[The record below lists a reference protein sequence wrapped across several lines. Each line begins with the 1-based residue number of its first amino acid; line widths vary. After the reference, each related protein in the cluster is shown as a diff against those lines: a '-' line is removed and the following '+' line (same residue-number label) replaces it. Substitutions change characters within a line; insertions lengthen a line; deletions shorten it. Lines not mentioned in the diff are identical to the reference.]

1 VTSVLTGE
9 TSPLEQD
16 ALGLLFG
23 IPQSEWA
30 AVEDTRQVRD
40 LARRGLLLLD
50 RDDEPFAKLRSR
62 DEALVSVAWQPAA
75 ALYHFSTRLRDAD
88 LALSD
93 DQAQVAADAD
103 RAAAQFVER
112 HGLAPPHFHAT
123 GGEPVELP
131 LVRKPGGLYEALAR
145 RRTTRGFD
153 AGRPV
158 TLEQLAIVLHEVF
171 GCRAFTRIHG
181 DEVVGLHKSSPSGG
195 GLHPVEAY
203 PVVRNVE
210 GVRPGLY
217 HYGVRDH
224 MLELV
229 APLEVAQ
236 AGAAIS
242 SFTTGQSYFASA
254 AAAIVLTGRFERSF
268 WKYRE
273 HPTAY
278 SCVLMDAAHL
288 SQTLYLV
295 CAELG
300 LGAFFTNLL
309 NAQNVEETLGLDG
322 YREGA
327 VALAGFG
334 VPASERSPLDPEFLP
349 YVPGNTA
356 I

>member
-1 VTSVLTGE
+1 M
-9 TSPLEQD
+9 
-16 ALGLLFG
+16 
-23 IPQSEWA
+23 
-30 AVEDTRQVRD
+30 EDTRLVRD

-50 RDDEPFAKLRSR
+50 RDDEPFAELRSR
-62 DEALVSVAWQPAA
+62 DEALASVAWHPGA

-88 LALSD
+88 LTLSD
-93 DQAQVAADAD
+93 DQAQVAADAE

-112 HGLAPPHFHAT
+112 HGPPPPHFHSA
-123 GGEPVELP
+123 GGETVELP

-153 AGRPV
+153 PGRPV

-171 GCRAFTRIHG
+171 GCREFTRIHG
-181 DEVVGLHKSSPSGG
+181 DEVVGLRKSSPSGG

-203 PVVRNVE
+203 PVLRNVE
-210 GVRPGLY
+210 GVQPGLY
-217 HYGVRDH
+217 HYRVRDH
-224 MLELV
+224 VLELV
-229 APLEVAQ
+229 APLDVTQ

-254 AAAIVLTGRFERSF
+254 AAAIVLAGRFERSF

-278 SCVLMDAAHL
+278 ACVLMDAAHL

-309 NAQNVEETLGLDG
+309 NAQNVEEALGLDG

-334 VPASERSPLDPEFLP
+334 VPAAEPSPLDPEFLP
-349 YVPGNTA
+349 YVPGKTA